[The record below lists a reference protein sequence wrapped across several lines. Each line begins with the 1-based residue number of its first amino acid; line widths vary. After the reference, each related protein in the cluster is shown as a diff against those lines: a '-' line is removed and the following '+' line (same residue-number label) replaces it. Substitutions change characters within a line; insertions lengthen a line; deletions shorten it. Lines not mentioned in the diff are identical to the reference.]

1 MKRTRRPG
9 FTLFQLL
16 IVLAVLAILLGLLL
30 PAVAK
35 VRQAAARTQSS
46 NHLRQLSLVVH
57 NYADTD
63 PRHMLPVSI
72 DANGFSAFTKLLP
85 DVEANDVYK
94 SIDQIKPFDDKA
106 NAEPRKAQLKWLQ
119 SPLDPITVVKDGWGA
134 CDSLYR
140 ITADPR
146 LNHRAQVVA
155 GVLGERCA
163 AALSAFFQGK
173 RALGKK

>member
-1 MKRTRRPG
+1 MKRNRRPG

-35 VRQAAARTQSS
+35 VRQAAARAQSS
-46 NHLRQLSLVVH
+46 NNLKQLGLAIH
-57 NYADTD
+57 NYADSN
-63 PRHMLPVSI
+63 RNLLPSGI
-72 DANGFSAFTKLLP
+72 DANGFSAITKLLP

-94 SIDQIKPFDDKA
+94 SINQNKPFDDKA